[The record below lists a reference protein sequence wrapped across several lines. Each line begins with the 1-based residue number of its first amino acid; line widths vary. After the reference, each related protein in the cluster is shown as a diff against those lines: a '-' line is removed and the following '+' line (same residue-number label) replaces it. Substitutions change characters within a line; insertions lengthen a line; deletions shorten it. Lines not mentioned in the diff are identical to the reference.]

1 VRSNL
6 ALFIEAQLFA
16 QEEVLSGEG
25 GSGLKETTQEPNDVH
40 SEVIKGYGGVRKAFA

>member
-1 VRSNL
+1 MRSNL

-25 GSGLKETTQEPNDVH
+25 GSGLKETTQEPNDIH